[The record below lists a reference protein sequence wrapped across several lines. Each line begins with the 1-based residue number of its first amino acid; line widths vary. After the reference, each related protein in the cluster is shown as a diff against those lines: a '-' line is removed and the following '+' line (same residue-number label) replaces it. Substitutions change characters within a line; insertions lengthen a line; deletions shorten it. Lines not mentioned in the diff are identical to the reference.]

1 MAGLNSVQEILEFAI
16 AREAEAYQFYRT
28 LANRVENP
36 AISEIILE
44 FSKEE
49 LEHKAKLELEVFK
62 SGKSLKETANV
73 VDINIE
79 DYLADSGVVDILNME
94 YTDLLMLAIKKED
107 RAFRLYVALSGMAS
121 DNELQEVL
129 MSMAMEEAGHKI
141 LFEIEYN
148 DMIPK
153 HR

>member
-44 FSKEE
+44 FAKEE

-62 SGKSLKETANV
+62 SGKSLKETSNV

-79 DYLADSGVVDILNME
+79 DYLVDSGDVDVMNIE

-107 RAFRLYVALSGMAS
+107 RAFRLYVALSGMAN
-121 DNELQEVL
+121 DNESQEVL
-129 MSMAMEEAGHKI
+129 MSMAMEEAAHKI

>member
-1 MAGLNSVQEILEFAI
+1 MVGLNSVQEILEFAI
-16 AREAEAYQFYRT
+16 AREAEANQFYRI

-44 FSKEE
+44 FAKEE

-62 SGKSLKETANV
+62 RGKSLKETANV
-73 VDINIE
+73 IDINIE
-79 DYLADSGVVDILNME
+79 DYVVDPGDVDFLNME
-94 YTDLLMLAIKKED
+94 YTELLLLAIQKEE
-107 RAFRLYVALSGMAS
+107 RSFRLYVALAGMTNDKGS
-121 DNELQEVL
+121 QEVL
-129 MSMAMEEAGHKI
+129 MTMAMEEAGHKI